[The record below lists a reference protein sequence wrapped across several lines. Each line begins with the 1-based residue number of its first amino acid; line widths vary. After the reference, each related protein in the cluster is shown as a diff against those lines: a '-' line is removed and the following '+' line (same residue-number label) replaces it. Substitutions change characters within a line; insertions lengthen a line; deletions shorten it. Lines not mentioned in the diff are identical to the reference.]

1 MTLFG
6 QNYRG
11 GASLLAA
18 LAFAGCQ
25 ALHQPGTNSSEPSR
39 AERTVIE
46 AASTLRAPD
55 ANIQER
61 DRAYASYRAAV
72 AELLRGVAPEAIPLQ
87 KRAGERF
94 VKTNN
99 FSKLVVVKRPR
110 VTKSGLHRAGLGL
123 PIVARVTPGKT
134 EDPNA
139 PRSGYAIPVTV
150 LAKESHGHVSLF
162 AVDPQGVPKTDILGK
177 RLPVAMN
184 LEAALDVARE
194 TGPRP
199 LDGLRYLLFS
209 NWFQYPSQLVFLQPF
224 NPAKTPVV
232 LIHGLLSTPRMWK
245 PILKGLL
252 ADREIRDRY
261 QFWFFFYPTG
271 QPIPYSSKQLREA
284 LTEAASRRRLQ
295 NPFILVG
302 HSMGGVL
309 ARAQISR
316 ISLVEAERVAPG
328 VGKLPSGN
336 AVRNAILFEPRRDVA
351 RAIFNATPHR
361 GSSMALGTLSA
372 LAIRLIRLPQS
383 VVSEL
388 EGFAENLIPGGGR
401 RLPTSIQGLSPR
413 SRFLQAL
420 DRYRPTVPTHSI
432 IGNRGQK
439 DTLTS
444 SDGIVPYSSSHL
456 AFTESELLVPGR
468 ARSVRRP
475 QGHCRSRPDL
485 KIHKTD

>member
-1 MTLFG
+1 
-6 QNYRG
+6 
-11 GASLLAA
+11 
-18 LAFAGCQ
+18 
-25 ALHQPGTNSSEPSR
+25 
-39 AERTVIE
+39 
-46 AASTLRAPD
+46 
-55 ANIQER
+55 
-61 DRAYASYRAAV
+61 V

-110 VTKSGLHRAGLGL
+110 VTKSGLHLAGLGL

-261 QFWFFFYPTG
+261 QFWF
-271 QPIPYSSKQLREA
+271 SSTQ
-284 LTEAASRRRLQ
+284 
-295 NPFILVG
+295 
-302 HSMGGVL
+302 
-309 ARAQISR
+309 
-316 ISLVEAERVAPG
+316 
-328 VGKLPSGN
+328 
-336 AVRNAILFEPRRDVA
+336 
-351 RAIFNATPHR
+351 R
-361 GSSMALGTLSA
+361 GSLFP
-372 LAIRLIRLPQS
+372 IRAS
-383 VVSEL
+383 NS
-388 EGFAENLIPGGGR
+388 GR
-401 RLPTSIQGLSPR
+401 RLRKRPRAVVCRIHSSWWDTVWEVSWHAPKFPEFRLSKPNEWR
-413 SRFLQAL
+413 R
-420 DRYRPTVPTHSI
+420 
-432 IGNRGQK
+432 
-439 DTLTS
+439 
-444 SDGIVPYSSSHL
+444 
-456 AFTESELLVPGR
+456 ESESSPPGMR
-468 ARSVRRP
+468 
-475 QGHCRSRPDL
+475 
-485 KIHKTD
+485 

>member
-184 LEAALDVARE
+184 LEARPGLWPAKQVRGRLTAFATYCSR
-194 TGPRP
+194 TGSNIPRSWS
-199 LDGLRYLLFS
+199 FS
-209 NWFQYPSQLVFLQPF
+209 NRS
-224 NPAKTPVV
+224 
-232 LIHGLLSTPRMWK
+232 I
-245 PILKGLL
+245 
-252 ADREIRDRY
+252 
-261 QFWFFFYPTG
+261 
-271 QPIPYSSKQLREA
+271 
-284 LTEAASRRRLQ
+284 RRR
-295 NPFILVG
+295 
-302 HSMGGVL
+302 
-309 ARAQISR
+309 
-316 ISLVEAERVAPG
+316 
-328 VGKLPSGN
+328 
-336 AVRNAILFEPRRDVA
+336 
-351 RAIFNATPHR
+351 
-361 GSSMALGTLSA
+361 
-372 LAIRLIRLPQS
+372 
-383 VVSEL
+383 
-388 EGFAENLIPGGGR
+388 
-401 RLPTSIQGLSPR
+401 
-413 SRFLQAL
+413 
-420 DRYRPTVPTHSI
+420 RPW
-432 IGNRGQK
+432 
-439 DTLTS
+439 
-444 SDGIVPYSSSHL
+444 
-456 AFTESELLVPGR
+456 
-468 ARSVRRP
+468 
-475 QGHCRSRPDL
+475 C
-485 KIHKTD
+485 